1 MKIGL
6 GACVQLAF
14 DFFSPSP
21 REPERARHGQD
32 APPRELTPKALQP
45 TNLFKGGQPA
55 LPPCTRLEYVHPQ
68 ANRVLEWHQA
78 RIHYCLKR
86 SARRTIGMMVT
97 PKGLEVAA
105 PKWVSVAQILEALTE
120 KQAWILRQLSAMRQ
134 RTMEL
139 SAHRLPLASPL
150 ILPFMG
156 LPLEVVLSSNEADPN
171 VSTTTLT
178 PSLPRQRKRSTPTA
192 LEQCLARA
200 QLMHRGASAWQAC
213 SPADLMA
220 MVQGSLGDALQSE
233 NLGGGD
239 IMNHHNDNSHVRATP
254 FWRLVLPWE
263 SGAMDRP
270 ILIEDLTD
278 ANKVRLADLVAMWM
292 SSWALDV
299 LKMRVAYF
307 APLLGVSWTKIKLSR
322 SASRWGSANARG
334 ELAFNRHLVHV
345 GMPLLDYVVV
355 HELSHF
361 KHMNHSPAF
370 WGVVEAV
377 MPDYDWRRAMLQ
389 KTPMPDWQAW
399 DALRTA

>member
-1 MKIGL
+1 
-6 GACVQLAF
+6 
-14 DFFSPSP
+14 
-21 REPERARHGQD
+21 
-32 APPRELTPKALQP
+32 
-45 TNLFKGGQPA
+45 
-55 LPPCTRLEYVHPQ
+55 
-68 ANRVLEWHQA
+68 
-78 RIHYCLKR
+78 
-86 SARRTIGMMVT
+86 MMVT

-178 PSLPRQRKRSTPTA
+178 PSRPPQRKRSTPTA

>member
-1 MKIGL
+1 MGL

-14 DFFSPSP
+14 DFFSSSP
-21 REPERARHGQD
+21 RESERAKHGQD
-32 APPRELTPKALQP
+32 APQLEPTPKAPQP
-45 TNLFKGGQPA
+45 TNISKGGQPA
-55 LPPCTRLEYVHPQ
+55 LPPCTSIEYVHPQ
-68 ANRVLEWHQA
+68 ANRVLEWRQA

-105 PKWVSVAQILEALTE
+105 PKWVRVAQILEALTQ
-120 KQAWILRQLSAMRQ
+120 KQAWILRQLSAMQQ

-156 LPLEVVLSSNEADPN
+156 LPLEVVLSSNEAAPLA
-171 VSTTTLT
+171 TPT
-178 PSLPRQRKRSTPTA
+178 PSGLPQRNRSTQTPFA
-192 LEQCLARA
+192 QCLARA
-200 QLMHRGASAWQAC
+200 TLLHRGPSAWQAC

-220 MVQGSLGDALQSE
+220 IVQGSAGDAQQSE
-233 NLGGGD
+233 NIEGD
-239 IMNHHNDNSHVRATP
+239 DNNDSNNSDSDSNNSHANAAP
-254 FWRLVLPWE
+254 SLRLVLPWQ
-263 SGAMDRP
+263 SGARDRP

-278 ANKVRLADLVAMWM
+278 AHKVQLADLVARWM

-299 LKMRVAYF
+299 LTMRVAYF
-307 APLLGVSWTKIKLSR
+307 APMLGVSWTKIKLSR

-334 ELAFNRHLVHV
+334 ELAFNRHLAHV
-345 GMPLLDYVVV
+345 SMPLLDYVVV

-370 WGVVEAV
+370 WRVVEGV
-377 MPDYDWRRAMLQ
+377 MPDYDKRRAMLQ